1 MAAASAALL
10 EGAIVAV
17 KGLGGYH
24 LACRADHE
32 GAVAELRAR
41 KRREEK
47 PFALMAPDLEAARQL
62 AELGPEQEA
71 LLAGRERPIVLA
83 RRHAGAA
90 VAPAVAPGSR
100 DLGLMLP
107 YSPLHHLL
115 LADAGTTL
123 VMTSGNAS
131 DEPIAFHDDDAL
143 ERLRGIADLFLV
155 HDRPIETRTDDS
167 VVQFAHLPQRA
178 REAQRVA
185 RPLLLRRSRGY
196 VPESIELPVEC
207 EAPVL
212 ACGAELKNTFC
223 VAKGRRAWVG
233 HHIGDLQNAEA
244 LASFREGIEH
254 LERLFA
260 VSPGLCAHD
269 LHPDYLSTRYALEQ
283 EGVELVGVQHHHA
296 HLAACLAEHG
306 LAGPAIGAIYDGTGY
321 GTDGTVWGGELLV
334 GGLAGFERAGRLWS
348 VRMPGGEAAIR
359 EPWRMA
365 CAWTAEALGE
375 EPPIPALLQD
385 RVGPRAWRASHELAR
400 SGLASPTTSSV
411 GRLFDAM
418 AALCGIRATVS
429 YEGQAA
435 FELQAAC
442 DEHERGAYPL
452 PAIDA
457 SEEPA
462 AALGEAVRGSGGL
475 AAGGQVLDARAT
487 VAAALSDLNAGVAVP
502 QVAARF
508 HNGLARATADTCV
521 DQAQRHDLELVVL
534 SGGVFQNRLLLERTA
549 EAISGAGL
557 RVLVPLRLPPNDGGI
572 SYGQAAVAAARSQA
586 DLRLTTLERR
596 LEARAQAP
604 RRR

>member
-1 MAAASAALL
+1 
-10 EGAIVAV
+10 
-17 KGLGGYH
+17 
-24 LACRADHE
+24 
-32 GAVAELRAR
+32 
-41 KRREEK
+41 
-47 PFALMAPDLEAARQL
+47 
-62 AELGPEQEA
+62 
-71 LLAGRERPIVLA
+71 
-83 RRHAGAA
+83 

-143 ERLRGIADLFLV
+143 ERLRCIADLFLV

-167 VVQFAHLPQRA
+167 VVEFVHLPLRARQGQRA
-178 REAQRVA
+178 A
-185 RPLLLRRSRGY
+185 RALPLRRSRGY
-196 VPESIELPVEC
+196 VPESLELPVEC

-223 VAKGRRAWVG
+223 IAKGRRAWVS

-254 LERLFA
+254 FERLFA
-260 VSPGLCAHD
+260 ISPALCAHD
-269 LHPDYLSTRYALEQ
+269 LHPDYLSTRYALER

-321 GTDGTVWGGELLV
+321 GTDGRVWGGELLV
-334 GGLAGFERAGRLWS
+334 AGLAGFERAGKLWS
-348 VRMPGGEAAIR
+348 VRMPGGEAAVR

-365 CAWTAEALGE
+365 CAWMAEALGE
-375 EPPIPALLQD
+375 EPPIPAPLKD
-385 RVGPRAWRASHELAR
+385 RVAPRAWRASHELAR
-400 SGLASPTTSSV
+400 SGLASPITSSV

-442 DEHERGAYPL
+442 DEHEQGAYPL
-452 PAIDA
+452 PVIDA
-457 SEEPA
+457 ADEPA
-462 AALGEAVRGSGGL
+462 AALAEAVPGSGGL

-487 VAAALSDLNAGVAVP
+487 IVAALRDLDAGVAVP

-508 HNGLARATADTCV
+508 HNGLVKATAETCV
-521 DQAQRHDLELVVL
+521 DQAQRRDLELVVL

-549 EAISGAGL
+549 EAISSAGL
-557 RVLVPLRLPPNDGGI
+557 RVLIPLRLPPNDGGI
-572 SYGQAAVAAARSQA
+572 SYGQAAVTAARSQS
-586 DLRLTTLERR
+586 
-596 LEARAQAP
+596 RAAACS
-604 RRR
+604 

>member
-1 MAAASAALL
+1 MAASSAALL

-24 LACRADHE
+24 LACRADDE
-32 GAVAELRAR
+32 GAVAGLRAR
-41 KRREEK
+41 KGREEK

-62 AELGPEQEA
+62 AELGPEEEA
-71 LLAGRERPIVLA
+71 TLAGRARPIVLA

-90 VAPAVAPGSR
+90 VAPAVAPGSY
-100 DLGLMLP
+100 DLGMMLP

-167 VVQFAHLPQRA
+167 VVQFVRLLRA
-178 REAQRVA
+178 RAGA
-185 RPLLLRRSRGY
+185 PASCPCAPAAALAWPCS
-196 VPESIELPVEC
+196 ESIELPVEC
-207 EAPVL
+207 QAPVL

-223 VAKGRRAWVG
+223 IAKGRRAWVG
-233 HHIGDLQNAEA
+233 PHIGDLQNPQA
-244 LASFREGIEH
+244 LASFRDGIEH

-260 VSPGLCAHD
+260 VSPKLCAHD
-269 LHPDYLSTRYALEQ
+269 LHPDYLSTRYALDQ

-321 GTDGTVWGGELLV
+321 GTDGMVWGGELLV
-334 GGLAGFERAGRLWS
+334 GDLAGFERAGRLWS
-348 VRMPGGEAAIR
+348 VRIPGGEAAIR

-375 EPPIPALLQD
+375 EPPIPVQLQD
-385 RVGPRAWRASHELAR
+385 QVEPRDWRAVHELAR
-400 SGLASPTTSSV
+400 SGLASPITSSV

-435 FELQAAC
+435 VELQAAC
-442 DEHERGAYPL
+442 DEQERGAYPL

-457 SEEPA
+457 SKERGT
-462 AALGEAVRGSGGL
+462 ALDQA
-475 AAGGQVLDARAT
+475 ARAPT
-487 VAAALSDLNAGVAVP
+487 GP
-502 QVAARF
+502 R
-508 HNGLARATADTCV
+508 R
-521 DQAQRHDLELVVL
+521 
-534 SGGVFQNRLLLERTA
+534 
-549 EAISGAGL
+549 
-557 RVLVPLRLPPNDGGI
+557 
-572 SYGQAAVAAARSQA
+572 AARSS
-586 DLRLTTLERR
+586 TLEPRSPPHSAISTRGLRFRR
-596 LEARAQAP
+596 SPPASTMASP
-604 RRR
+604 GDRRRVHRSGVPARPGTGRALWRGFPEPDTAGAHRRRCIEGWTAGPRPTSATAERWWHLLRPGSRRCCPLTRR